1 MKYHQ
6 TKTKTKRKQCLEIEI
21 QLQRCFD
28 PPAEK
33 RDFLA
38 PSIPFVLPDTTSRIP
53 PRRSNEGQT
62 THLGELVKN
71 VEFLL
76 PPWHGVDTRVV
87 QKMG

>member
-1 MKYHQ
+1 MLWPYG
-6 TKTKTKRKQCLEIEI
+6 
-21 QLQRCFD
+21 
-28 PPAEK
+28 EK

-76 PPWHGVDTRVV
+76 PPWMAWHRHESCPKNGVNFFL
-87 QKMG
+87 KELSIFP